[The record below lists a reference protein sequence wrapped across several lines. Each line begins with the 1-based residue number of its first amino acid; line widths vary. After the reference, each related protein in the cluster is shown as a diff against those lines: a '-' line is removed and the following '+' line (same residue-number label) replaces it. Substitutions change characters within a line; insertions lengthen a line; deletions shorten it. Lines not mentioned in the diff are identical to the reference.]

1 MIPRFA
7 PRACFHCLWLPMKI
21 VVDLPFSRRFKMQE
35 ETKRN
40 SCCRCWSS
48 SSSSCEN
55 TWWCVAPHAFHFFH
69 FPIISKKIVFSLS
82 FLSRSSVL
90 WILVSTKRDR
100 GDGDGSFDIAYDSS
114 LQLAAWVT
122 KRISLKEELELLSR
136 WFSHHFSGF
145 SRCSLRTTWKKKKI
159 SFLFR
164 SRCST

>member
-21 VVDLPFSRRFKMQE
+21 VVDLPFSRRFKNARRN
-35 ETKRN
+35 ETELLLSLLVFLFIILWKHVVVRRT
-40 SCCRCWSS
+40 SCVS
-48 SSSSCEN
+48 
-55 TWWCVAPHAFHFFH
+55 FFH